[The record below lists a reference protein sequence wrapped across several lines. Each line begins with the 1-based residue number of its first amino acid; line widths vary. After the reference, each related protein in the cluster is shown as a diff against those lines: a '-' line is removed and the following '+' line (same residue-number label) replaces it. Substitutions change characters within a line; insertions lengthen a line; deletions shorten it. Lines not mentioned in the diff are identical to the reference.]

1 HYFYRTP
8 INYLIVNLAISD
20 IMYAVFMIPK
30 NIMTLTGA
38 IHPDGMI
45 GLCLCK
51 FVTNGNIAWIGGVS
65 SIITLVAVAFERY
78 YAVVYPFN
86 SERNVTT
93 QKLRVIIP
101 CAWLFSTLFI
111 SPLFFIIEEE
121 GRSCVRSW
129 PKKWMSKA
137 YNFAWSTLVFVSLLV
152 MIVLY
157 SRVIYALCSNTI
169 DGNKATR
176 QQQGVM
182 RVRKRVTL
190 MVIIVSVIF
199 GICWA
204 TLQVCFT
211 LMDVASVSIGPL
223 PFDVAFTMVLF
234 NSAIN
239 PFVYAL
245 LNQQF
250 KEKMKGMICGNHSL
264 SRIQPSNEI
273 EGKVNTDNTTNTRKT
288 SESKFKD

>member
-1 HYFYRTP
+1 
-8 INYLIVNLAISD
+8 
-20 IMYAVFMIPK
+20 
-30 NIMTLTGA
+30 
-38 IHPDGMI
+38 
-45 GLCLCK
+45 
-51 FVTNGNIAWIGGVS
+51 
-65 SIITLVAVAFERY
+65 
-78 YAVVYPFN
+78 
-86 SERNVTT
+86 
-93 QKLRVIIP
+93 
-101 CAWLFSTLFI
+101 
-111 SPLFFIIEEE
+111 
-121 GRSCVRSW
+121 
-129 PKKWMSKA
+129 
-137 YNFAWSTLVFVSLLV
+137 
-152 MIVLY
+152 
-157 SRVIYALCSNTI
+157 
-169 DGNKATR
+169 
-176 QQQGVM
+176 M

-223 PFDVAFTMVLF
+223 AFDVAFTMVLF

-273 EGKVNTDNTTNTRKT
+273 EGKVNTDNTTNTSKT
-288 SESKFKD
+288 SESKFKDWFEVDLLCKGISLRLEKGSFSWHGMVPWKEDWFIMELSSRRTSLGLEKSPLNRGETWINMTALGLNFLSFQ